1 MDLEGQSD
9 CRLRGAESAQ
19 KKCNYEYQPDFDQI
33 CFMAGVEIGKGGTLD
48 TCALVFED
56 V

>member
-1 MDLEGQSD
+1 MPGA
-9 CRLRGAESAQ
+9 CGLRGAEGAQ

-33 CFMAGVEIGKGGTLD
+33 CFMGLVEMGHRGHLD
-48 TCALVFED
+48 ICALAFDD